1 MSNPH
6 SSPQPHSGLGSGSE
20 LWLARHGE
28 VHADWQGQEY
38 GALDVPLGEPGRLQ
52 SERLAAAL
60 ARLEPAHVLS
70 SHLQRAEHMGRSLAQ
85 AVGLELEVDP
95 RLGEIDRGDWS
106 GRRVEEL
113 HGEFADQVRAF
124 YADPWSWRGH
134 GGENDSMLAQR
145 IWPAI
150 EAGLGRAAGGRL
162 VVTSHYN
169 VVRVL
174 VSTALGIPSVSSF
187 NLRLDAAHL
196 VVLKDGPGGWELL
209 YSNLH
214 EPPAGHFVH

>member
-1 MSNPH
+1 MTTPP
-6 SSPQPHSGLGSGSE
+6 SSPQPHSGFGSGSE

-60 ARLEPAHVLS
+60 ARLEPAVILS
-70 SHLQRAEHMGRSLAQ
+70 SHLQRAEHMGRALAL
-85 AVGLELEVDP
+85 AAGLELQVDP
-95 RLGEIDRGDWS
+95 RLGEIDRGGWS

-113 HGEFADQVRAF
+113 HGELAHEVRAF

-134 GGENDSMLAQR
+134 GGENDAMLAER
-145 IWPAI
+145 IWLPI
-150 EAGLGRAAGGRL
+150 EAGLKQAAGARL

-174 VSTALGIPSVSSF
+174 VSTALGIPPASSF

-214 EPPAGHFVH
+214 EPPAGMYIH